1 MTELCF
7 SVKSSSHGL
16 YESHDSCRFS
26 LGIVHSRFI
35 QWNDELLGFGSPSG
49 LRREVAMIQYQS
61 AWCPYCEVLSIGV
74 FRTRRGFGWLRR
86 KLCIHLVR
94 ILYWSR
100 FRVRGRPVN
109 VPPDGSEVGC
119 GESGTPVKHVID
131 PAVIRLLEQSAHRS

>member
-94 ILYWSR
+94 ILYYFDKIIQMPYLAFLFFT
-100 FRVRGRPVN
+100 FRILNFFYFVQVF
-109 VPPDGSEVGC
+109 D
-119 GESGTPVKHVID
+119 
-131 PAVIRLLEQSAHRS
+131 LE